1 VIAATPNMDWA
12 YVESWAPRLGVAALL
27 ARARAAASP

>member
-1 VIAATPNMDWA
+1 MDWA

>member
-1 VIAATPNMDWA
+1 VIAATPKMDWA